1 MSEPKGRG
9 ADWTPREPKGR
20 GAAWTP
26 PRAEGA
32 RRRLDRGARDE
43 RRGKEAPRRRP
54 GGERKTEHERRGKE
68 PPQERPGGERD
79 DRASGKTERRDE
91 LAAFLRS
98 RRERITPE
106 DVGLPG
112 GYRRRTAGLRREE
125 VAQLAG
131 VGVTWYTWLEQG
143 RPIRASVQV
152 LEAVARTLRLDAVE
166 RQHLFRLAEVPDTA
180 AAEDSCQLL
189 RPEIQAILD
198 GLSPMPASVVTERFD
213 ILAWNAAYAV
223 LFPRT
228 AEVPASERNT
238 LLYCFTR
245 ADCCSAIENG
255 ADQRAALVAQ
265 LRAAYGHHV
274 GDPAWT
280 GFIRR
285 MEAASPEFAAMWATQ
300 NVARPASYSKVFRHP
315 LYPRLEM
322 TSISFAVQAAPGTR
336 MVVYTPVDD
345 ATRAAMERLVRI
357 DPSEHHFP
365 CWPAHQARA
374 RDLVTA

>member
-1 MSEPKGRG
+1 MSQP
-9 ADWTPREPKGR
+9 
-20 GAAWTP
+20 
-26 PRAEGA
+26 
-32 RRRLDRGARDE
+32 
-43 RRGKEAPRRRP
+43 EAPAQGDGEV
-54 GGERKTEHERRGKE
+54 GG
-68 PPQERPGGERD
+68 
-79 DRASGKTERRDE
+79 ASGSDGKLEVSGASGAGGKLEVGGSSGAGGRVAQRERNRE

-98 RRERITPE
+98 RRERIMPE

-112 GYRRRTAGLRREE
+112 GHRRRTAGLRREE

-143 RPIRASVQV
+143 RPIRASAQV
-152 LEAVARTLRLDAVE
+152 LEAVARTLRLDVVE

-180 AAEDSCQLL
+180 AHQHGGPPL
-189 RPEIQAILD
+189 RPQIQVILD
-198 GLSPMPASVVTERFD
+198 GLNPMPASVVTERFD
-213 ILAWNAAYAV
+213 IVAWNTAYAA

-228 AEVPASERNT
+228 AQVPAAERNS
-238 LLYCFTR
+238 LLYSFGR
-245 ADCCSAIENG
+245 ADCCSAVRNRE
-255 ADQRAALVAQ
+255 DQRAAMVAQ

-285 MEAASPEFAAMWATQ
+285 MEAASPEFARMWATQ
-300 NVARPASYSKVFRHP
+300 DVAQPAYYTKVFRHP

-322 TSISFAVQAAPGTR
+322 TSTSFAVQTAPGTR
-336 MVVYTPVDD
+336 MVVYTPDNE
-345 ATRAAMERLVRI
+345 ATRAAMEQLVA
-357 DPSEHHFP
+357 DPDPARHHFP

>member
-1 MSEPKGRG
+1 MSDPKWHGP
-9 ADWTPREPKGR
+9 AWTTPRGPE
-20 GAAWTP
+20 
-26 PRAEGA
+26 
-32 RRRLDRGARDE
+32 
-43 RRGKEAPRRRP
+43 
-54 GGERKTEHERRGKE
+54 
-68 PPQERPGGERD
+68 
-79 DRASGKTERRDE
+79 ASGKTERRNE

-112 GYRRRTAGLRREE
+112 GHRRRTAGLRREE

-152 LEAVARTLRLDAVE
+152 LEAVARTLRLDTVE

-180 AAEDSCQLL
+180 TPADGPRL
-189 RPEIQAILD
+189 RPQIQAILD
-198 GLSPMPASVVTERFD
+198 GLNPMPASVVTERFD
-213 ILAWNAAYAV
+213 ILAWNTAYAM
-223 LFPRT
+223 LIPRA
-228 AEVPASERNT
+228 AEDPPAKRNT

-245 ADCCSAIENG
+245 SECCSAIENR
-255 ADQRAALVAQ
+255 ADQRAAMVAQ

-300 NVARPASYSKVFRHP
+300 DVAQPAYFAKVFRHP

-322 TSISFAVQAAPGTR
+322 TSTSFAVQTAPGTR
-336 MVVYTPVDD
+336 MVVYTPDND
-345 ATRAAMERLVRI
+345 ATRAAMERLVS
-357 DPSEHHFP
+357 DPVQHHNP

>member
-1 MSEPKGRG
+1 MSDPKWRG
-9 ADWTPREPKGR
+9 PAWTPPREPKGR
-20 GAAWTP
+20 GATWT
-26 PRAEGA
+26 EE
-32 RRRLDRGARDE
+32 RRRSDEGRGRLEGGPEASGTVE
-43 RRGKEAPRRRP
+43 RRLESGPE
-54 GGERKTEHERRGKE
+54 
-68 PPQERPGGERD
+68 
-79 DRASGKTERRDE
+79 ASGKTERRNE

-152 LEAVARTLRLDAVE
+152 LEAVARTLQLDTVE

-180 AAEDSCQLL
+180 VPDDSGQVLPP
-189 RPEIQAILD
+189 RIQAILD
-198 GLSPMPASVVTERFD
+198 GLNPIPASVVTERFD

-223 LFPRT
+223 LIPRT
-228 AEVPASERNT
+228 AEDPAAERNT

-245 ADCCSAIENG
+245 SECCSAIENR
-255 ADQRAALVAQ
+255 ADQRAAMVAQ

-285 MEAASPEFAAMWATQ
+285 MGAASPEFAAMWATQ
-300 NVARPASYSKVFRHP
+300 DVAQPAYHAKVFRHP

-322 TSISFAVQAAPGTR
+322 TSTSRKKIEITLSHRFCRSLCEPAAD
-336 MVVYTPVDD
+336 V
-345 ATRAAMERLVRI
+345 L
-357 DPSEHHFP
+357 
-365 CWPAHQARA
+365 
-374 RDLVTA
+374 L

>member
-1 MSEPKGRG
+1 MSESKWRGPGWTTPGGPKGRG
-9 ADWTPREPKGR
+9 ATWTEERRRSDEGR
-20 GAAWTP
+20 G
-26 PRAEGA
+26 RLEGGPEA
-32 RRRLDRGARDE
+32 SGTVERRLESGPE
-43 RRGKEAPRRRP
+43 
-54 GGERKTEHERRGKE
+54 
-68 PPQERPGGERD
+68 
-79 DRASGKTERRDE
+79 ASGKTERRNE

-112 GYRRRTAGLRREE
+112 GHRRRTAGLRREE

-180 AAEDSCQLL
+180 TSGDGGQQL
-189 RPEIQAILD
+189 RPQIQAILD
-198 GLSPMPASVVTERFD
+198 GLNPMPASVVTERFD
-213 ILAWNAAYAV
+213 ILAWNSAYAV
-223 LFPRT
+223 LIPRT
-228 AEVPASERNT
+228 AEDPPAKRNT

-245 ADCCSAIENG
+245 SECCSAIENR
-255 ADQRAALVAQ
+255 ADQRAAMVAQ

-285 MEAASPEFAAMWATQ
+285 MEAASPEFATMWATQ
-300 NVARPASYSKVFRHP
+300 DVAQPAYYAKVFRHP

-322 TSISFAVQAAPGTR
+322 TSTSFAVQTAPGTR
-336 MVVYTPVDD
+336 MVVYTPDND
-345 ATRAAMERLVRI
+345 ATRAAMERLVS
-357 DPSEHHFP
+357 DPVQHHFP
-365 CWPAHQARA
+365 CWPTHQARA

>member
-1 MSEPKGRG
+1 M
-9 ADWTPREPKGR
+9 
-20 GAAWTP
+20 
-26 PRAEGA
+26 
-32 RRRLDRGARDE
+32 
-43 RRGKEAPRRRP
+43 
-54 GGERKTEHERRGKE
+54 
-68 PPQERPGGERD
+68 
-79 DRASGKTERRDE
+79 
-91 LAAFLRS
+91 RS

-112 GYRRRTAGLRREE
+112 GHRRRTAGLRREE

-152 LEAVARTLRLDAVE
+152 LEAVARTLRLDTVE

-180 AAEDSCQLL
+180 PPGDGGQWL
-189 RPEIQAILD
+189 PPQIQAILD
-198 GLSPMPASVVTERFD
+198 GLNPMPASVLTERFD

-223 LFPRT
+223 LIPRT
-228 AEVPASERNT
+228 AEDLPAERNT

-245 ADCCSAIENG
+245 SECCSAIENR
-255 ADQRAALVAQ
+255 ADQRAAMVAQ

-300 NVARPASYSKVFRHP
+300 DVAPAGLLRQGVPASALPTPGDDLHQLRGADGAGHP
-315 LYPRLEM
+315 DGRLHPRQRGHPQGDG
-322 TSISFAVQAAPGTR
+322 TARRGTR
-336 MVVYTPVDD
+336 SS
-345 ATRAAMERLVRI
+345 I
-357 DPSEHHFP
+357 GFP
-365 CWPAHQARA
+365 AGRPIRREPAIW
-374 RDLVTA
+374 